1 MKKQNNYTAE
11 FKFKVA
17 LEACKEEDTV
27 AELAVKYKT
36 SSKNIHRWKKDLLTS
51 GFEVFDKQKIKQKQ
65 KEELSEKEAEIEVLQ
80 KKVGELTIVNDW
92 IKKKY
97 KELGLQYKVPFS
109 N

>member
-1 MKKQNNYTAE
+1 MKQQKSYTAE

-17 LEACKEEDTV
+17 LEACKEESTIP
-27 AELAVKYKT
+27 ELAVKYKT
-36 SSKNIHRWKKDLLTS
+36 STKNIHRWKKDLLES
-51 GFEVFDKQKIKQKQ
+51 GFEVFNKQKMKLEQ
-65 KEELSEKEAEIEVLQ
+65 KEELTEKEAEIEILQ
-80 KKVGELTIVNDW
+80 KKVGELTIINDW

>member
-1 MKKQNNYTAE
+1 MKQQKSYTAE

-17 LEACKEEDTV
+17 LEASKEDCTIP
-27 AELAVKYKT
+27 ELAIKYKT
-36 SSKNIHRWKKDLLTS
+36 STKNIHRWKKDLLES
-51 GFEVFDKQKIKQKQ
+51 GFEIFNKQKIKQKQ
-65 KEELSEKEAEIEVLQ
+65 KEEFAEKEAEIEVLQ
-80 KKVGELTIVNDW
+80 RKVGELTIINDW